1 MTKITIAQLYSR
13 DMNLYGDWGNTLVLK
28 KRLEWRGF
36 EVEIIDH
43 NPGDS
48 TDFSKIDIFVGGGGQ
63 DSGQTIIQNDLLER
77 ADELRQLANDGVPML
92 MICGMYQ
99 LFGRFFRT
107 LKGEETV
114 GANILPIETIAGEER
129 MIGNIIIKSQEF
141 GEIIGYENHSG
152 QTFLDK
158 TVTPLGQ
165 VIKGAGNNMIDAS
178 EGVRYNNV
186 IATYLHG
193 PILPKNPQI
202 ADFLINEA
210 LNRRGISID
219 PETDKIDDSLANEAR
234 EISLKLPR

>member
-1 MTKITIAQLYSR
+1 MLKIVWLYWKS
-13 DMNLYGDWGNTLVLK
+13 MNIYGDYGNILALEKQLK
-28 KRLEWRGF
+28 IHGLKYQ
-36 EVEIIDH
+36 IIRYDI
-43 NPGDS
+43 GDKFPE
-48 TDFSKIDIFVGGGGQ
+48 DADIVIGGGGQ
-63 DSGQTIIQNDLLER
+63 DSSQNKIQDDLMAIAPKLI
-77 ADELRQLANDGVPML
+77 ELAKKGVPML

-107 LKGEETV
+107 LKGEEIL

-165 VIKGAGNNMIDAS
+165 VIKGAGNNMIDAN

-193 PILPKNPQI
+193 PVLPKNPQI

-219 PETDKIDDSLANEAR
+219 PETDKIDDSIANEAR

>member
-1 MTKITIAQLYSR
+1 MTKITIAQLYPR

-28 KRLEWRGF
+28 KRLEWCGF

-63 DSGQTIIQNDLLER
+63 DSGQTIIQNDLLKR
-77 ADELRQLANDGVPML
+77 ADELQQLANDGVPML

-107 LKGEETV
+107 LKGEEIV

-129 MIGNIIIKSQEF
+129 MIGNIIIKNQEF

-165 VIKGAGNNMIDAS
+165 VIKGAGNNMIDAN

-210 LNRRGISID
+210 LRRRDISID
-219 PETDKIDDSLANEAR
+219 FGVDNIDDELAHKAR
-234 EISLKLPR
+234 EISIKLPR

>member
-1 MTKITIAQLYSR
+1 
-13 DMNLYGDWGNTLVLK
+13 
-28 KRLEWRGF
+28 
-36 EVEIIDH
+36 
-43 NPGDS
+43 
-48 TDFSKIDIFVGGGGQ
+48 
-63 DSGQTIIQNDLLER
+63 
-77 ADELRQLANDGVPML
+77 

-107 LKGEETV
+107 LKGEEIV
-114 GANILPIETIAGEER
+114 GTNILPIETIAGEER
-129 MIGNIIIKSQEF
+129 MIGNITIKSQEF

-165 VIKGAGNNMIDAS
+165 VIKGAGNNMIDAN

-210 LNRRGISID
+210 LSRRGISID

>member
-1 MTKITIAQLYSR
+1 MTKITIAQLYPR
-13 DMNLYGDWGNTLVLK
+13 DMNLYGDWGNT
-28 KRLEWRGF
+28 
-36 EVEIIDH
+36 
-43 NPGDS
+43 
-48 TDFSKIDIFVGGGGQ
+48 TDFSKVDIFVGGGGQ

-77 ADELRQLANDGVPML
+77 ADELRQLANNGVPML

-107 LKGEETV
+107 LRGEEIL

-129 MIGNIIIKSQEF
+129 MIGNITIKNQEF

-165 VIKGAGNNMIDAS
+165 VIKGAGNNIVDAN
-178 EGVRYNNV
+178 EGVRHKNV

-210 LNRRGISID
+210 LRRRDISID
-219 PETDKIDDSLANEAR
+219 FGVDKIDDSLANKAR

>member
-1 MTKITIAQLYSR
+1 
-13 DMNLYGDWGNTLVLK
+13 MNLYGDWGNTLVLK

-63 DSGQTIIQNDLLER
+63 DSGQTIIQNDLLKR
-77 ADELRQLANDGVPML
+77 ADELQQLANDGVPML

-107 LKGEETV
+107 LKGEEIV

-202 ADFLINEA
+202 ADFLINET
-210 LNRRGISID
+210 LRRRGISID
-219 PETDKIDDSLANEAR
+219 PETDKIDDSLANESR

>member
-1 MTKITIAQLYSR
+1 MSSKFEILINQLGISDQLRRDTALIDARIECVVVHKI
-13 DMNLYGDWGNTLVLK
+13 
-28 KRLEWRGF
+28 
-36 EVEIIDH
+36 
-43 NPGDS
+43 
-48 TDFSKIDIFVGGGGQ
+48 SKIWEFHFVF
-63 DSGQTIIQNDLLER
+63 S
-77 ADELRQLANDGVPML
+77 
-92 MICGMYQ
+92 
-99 LFGRFFRT
+99 
-107 LKGEETV
+107 
-114 GANILPIETIAGEER
+114 NILPIETIAGEER

-202 ADFLINEA
+202 ADFLINET
-210 LNRRGISID
+210 LRRRGISID
-219 PETDKIDDSLANEAR
+219 PETDKIDDSLANESR

>member
-107 LKGEETV
+107 LKGEEIV

-202 ADFLINEA
+202 ADFLINET
-210 LNRRGISID
+210 LRRRGISID
-219 PETDKIDDSLANEAR
+219 PETDKIDDSLANESR

>member
-107 LKGEETV
+107 LKGEEIV

-165 VIKGAGNNMIDAS
+165 VIKGAGNNMIAAS

>member
-1 MTKITIAQLYSR
+1 
-13 DMNLYGDWGNTLVLK
+13 MNLYGDWGNTLVLK

-48 TDFSKIDIFVGGGGQ
+48 TDFSKIDILVGGGGQ

-107 LKGEETV
+107 LKGEEIV
-114 GANILPIETIAGEER
+114 GANILPIETIAGQER
-129 MIGNIIIKSQEF
+129 MTGNIIINSQEF

-165 VIKGAGNNMIDAS
+165 VIKGAGNNMVDAS

-210 LNRRGISID
+210 LRRRDISID
-219 PETDKIDDSLANEAR
+219 FGVDNIDDELAHKAR
-234 EISLKLPR
+234 EISIKLPR

>member
-1 MTKITIAQLYSR
+1 MTKITNPQLYPR

-63 DSGQTIIQNDLLER
+63 DSGQTIIQNDLLKR
-77 ADELRQLANDGVPML
+77 ADELQQLANDGVPML

-107 LKGEETV
+107 LKGEEIV

-202 ADFLINEA
+202 ADFLINET
-210 LNRRGISID
+210 LRRRGISID
-219 PETDKIDDSLANEAR
+219 PETDKIDDSLANESR

>member
-1 MTKITIAQLYSR
+1 
-13 DMNLYGDWGNTLVLK
+13 MNLYGDWGNTLVLK

-107 LKGEETV
+107 IKGEEIV
-114 GANILPIETIAGEER
+114 GVNILPIETIAGEER

-202 ADFLINEA
+202 ADFIINEA
-210 LNRRGISID
+210 LRRRNISID

>member
-92 MICGMYQ
+92 MICGVYQ

-107 LKGEETV
+107 LKGEEIV

>member
-1 MTKITIAQLYSR
+1 
-13 DMNLYGDWGNTLVLK
+13 MNLYGDWGNTLVLK

-63 DSGQTIIQNDLLER
+63 DSGQTIIQNNLLER
-77 ADELRQLANDGVPML
+77 ADELRQLANNGVPML

-107 LKGEETV
+107 LKGEEIL

-129 MIGNIIIKSQEF
+129 MIGNIIVKSQEF

-158 TVTPLGQ
+158 NATPLGQ
-165 VIKGAGNNMIDAS
+165 VIKGAGNNMIDAN